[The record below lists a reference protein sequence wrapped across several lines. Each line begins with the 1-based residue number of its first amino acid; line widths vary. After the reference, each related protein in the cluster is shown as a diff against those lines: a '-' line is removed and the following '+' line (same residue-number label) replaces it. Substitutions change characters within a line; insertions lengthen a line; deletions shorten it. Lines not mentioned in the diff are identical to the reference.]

1 MLAEI
6 FAAEL
11 GVADGDVDGSLFVS
25 PPAADGVEE
34 HADTIDM
41 TSAAEAAAAQI
52 RRDRMK
58 LLIEVRP
65 WGLV

>member
-1 MLAEI
+1 MLAVI

-11 GVADGDVDGSLFVS
+11 GVADGDVDGSLFE
-25 PPAADGVEE
+25 PPPVAAGVEA